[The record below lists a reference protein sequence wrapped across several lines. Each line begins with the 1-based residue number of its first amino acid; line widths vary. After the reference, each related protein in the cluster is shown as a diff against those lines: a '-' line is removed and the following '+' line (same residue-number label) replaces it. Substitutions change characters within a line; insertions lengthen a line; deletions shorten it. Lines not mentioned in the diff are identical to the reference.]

1 MLNQLASLFFYAR
14 FFRSFSRLGY
24 TRRARTFTAVDFDFR
39 GQRWV
44 VSGAT
49 GGIGR
54 AIALGAARAGAEVV
68 ALARD
73 PGKLAQLSSEQ
84 DAQGRIHAFAADL
97 SSVAATRSAAR
108 ALAAQGRVDVL
119 VNNVGLMLHAFER
132 TAEGIEAGFA
142 TNLLNHFVLTEGL
155 REAGALDAD
164 SLVLS
169 MSSGGM
175 YGAKLDIDALQAAEA
190 NEHNGLNAYAQH
202 KRAQMELTR
211 WWNRQE
217 GAAPLAHV
225 LHPGWVDTAG
235 VQTALPDFQ
244 RWMRRF
250 LRTPEQG
257 ADTALWLAA
266 VRPPATDGIWLDRS
280 LHPEHAFALTR
291 GGADADSLVR
301 RLRRV
306 LAGVGRPGAA
316 DARAASEPSA
326 RGEASH
332 GG

>member
-14 FFRSFSRLGY
+14 FFRSFSRLGHE
-24 TRRARTFTAVDFDFR
+24 RRARGFSPIEFDFR

-73 PGKLAQLSSEQ
+73 TAKLSALEQ
-84 DAQGRIHAFAADL
+84 AAGASGPIRGFAVDL

-119 VNNVGLMLHAFER
+119 VNNVGLMLHAFQR
-132 TAEGIEAGFA
+132 SSEGIEAGFA
-142 TNLLNHFVLTEGL
+142 SNLLNHFVLTEGL

-175 YGAKLDIDALQAAEA
+175 YGAKLDLEALQAEDAGQ
-190 NEHNGLNAYAQH
+190 HNGLAAYAQH
-202 KRAQMELTR
+202 KRAQVELTR

-217 GAAPLAHV
+217 GPAPLAHV

-280 LHPEHAFALTR
+280 LHPEHAFGFTR

-301 RLRRV
+301 RLRRL
-306 LAGVGRPGAA
+306 LAEVGRPGAA
-316 DARAASEPSA
+316 AGKRAE
-326 RGEASH
+326 
-332 GG
+332 